1 MPQFSFTD
9 FMDIT
14 GTFSFAV
21 AGALAAMSK
30 RLDPF
35 GVLILS
41 FVTAIGGGTVRDLL
55 LGIQPVSWLQ
65 DKRSATVIIIAAI
78 MALLLAQRLQRFSKL
93 LNIFDAIGLGFF
105 TMVGISKAI
114 PLGLAPGFCIALGTI
129 TGCFGGVIRDVL
141 LNNVPLVFRKE
152 IYASASIAGGILF
165 FLLREIASREIAF
178 TSSVILVLA
187 IRLLALRYHWSLP
200 AWYGRRKFKV

>member
-1 MPQFSFTD
+1 MASFSFTD

-21 AGALAAMSK
+21 AGALAAMSR

-35 GVLILS
+35 GVLILA

-55 LGIQPVSWLQ
+55 LGIHPVSWLQ
-65 DKRSATVIIIAAI
+65 DRRSATVIIIAAVL
-78 MALLLAQRLQRFSKL
+78 ALVLAQRLQRFSKL

-178 TSSVILVLA
+178 TSSVIFVLA